1 MTEVWVGIIL
11 LATQIGGIL
20 LDKEFES
27 HDKCWKHYTTH
38 PRMVRVENN
47 IPTTRPVMLFKIQ
60 SFGLGWITCE
70 RRYKFNGNRIDK
82 IPPNVLLPTPEI
94 RK

>member
-11 LATQIGGIL
+11 LTTQMGGIL
-20 LDKEFES
+20 IDIEFQS

-38 PRMVRVENN
+38 PQMEKVENS
-47 IPTTRPVMLFKIQ
+47 IATTRPVMLFKIQ

-82 IPPNVLLPTPEI
+82 ILPNVLLPTPEI

>member
-27 HDKCWKHYTTH
+27 HNECWKYYTTH
-38 PRMVRVENN
+38 PQMKRIENS
-47 IPTTRPVMLFKIQ
+47 ITTTRPVMLFKIQ
-60 SFGLGWITCE
+60 SFGTGRITCE

>member
-27 HDKCWKHYTTH
+27 HDECWKYYTAH
-38 PRMVRVENN
+38 PQMVRVENN
-47 IPTTRPVMLFKIQ
+47 VPSARPVMLFKIQ

-82 IPPNVLLPTPEI
+82 ILPNVLLPTPEI

>member
-11 LATQIGGIL
+11 LTAQIGGIL

-27 HDKCWKHYTTH
+27 HNECWKYYTTH
-38 PRMVRVENN
+38 PQMERVENS
-47 IPTTRPVMLFKIQ
+47 IATTRPVMLFKIQ

-82 IPPNVLLPTPEI
+82 IPPIVLLPTPES